1 MNSLKIKKND
11 KVVVLSGKDKGK
23 TGKVLGTVP
32 SEAKVV
38 VEGINMVTCHIKP
51 RKQGEEGGIVAVRA
65 PTDLARLFS
74 GKKQTLTLF
83 LELPGG
89 ERATCALAGAGGG
102 RVPERKALRA
112 GLLIGRPVKYVRES
126 PWAQLVDAADLTFKS
141 VAGLVNPKSDIGVG
155 HLNGIFSIA
164 DTYYEISFDLRR
176 VLMLTVLINVNL
188 AILNLLP
195 VPVLDGGHI
204 LFATIERLRGRPL
217 PRRALASVQTA
228 FVFLLLAFMAVVLFR
243 DFSRTRGNAD
253 LRAQQLVSEHQY
265 FR

>member
-1 MNSLKIKKND
+1 MQI
-11 KVVVLSGKDKGK
+11 
-23 TGKVLGTVP
+23 
-32 SEAKVV
+32 
-38 VEGINMVTCHIKP
+38 
-51 RKQGEEGGIVAVRA
+51 
-65 PTDLARLFS
+65 
-74 GKKQTLTLF
+74 
-83 LELPGG
+83 
-89 ERATCALAGAGGG
+89 
-102 RVPERKALRA
+102 
-112 GLLIGRPVKYVRES
+112 
-126 PWAQLVDAADLTFKS
+126 
-141 VAGLVNPKSDIGVG
+141 
-155 HLNGIFSIA
+155 
-164 DTYYEISFDLRR
+164 EISFDLRR